1 MQPNARPRADEL
13 GRLLETYRQAVE
25 ALKAEREALSALHQ
39 SLLQLSQQ
47 DLELH
52 RSNTAALGALRK
64 ELDRTKRQLKRILL
78 ARA

>member
-1 MQPNARPRADEL
+1 MQANARPRTDDLA
-13 GRLLETYRQAVE
+13 RLLEGYRQAVE

-39 SLLQLSQQ
+39 SLSLLSQQ

-52 RSNTAALGALRK
+52 RSNTAALNAIRT
-64 ELDRTKRQLKRILL
+64 ELDRTKRQLKRILM